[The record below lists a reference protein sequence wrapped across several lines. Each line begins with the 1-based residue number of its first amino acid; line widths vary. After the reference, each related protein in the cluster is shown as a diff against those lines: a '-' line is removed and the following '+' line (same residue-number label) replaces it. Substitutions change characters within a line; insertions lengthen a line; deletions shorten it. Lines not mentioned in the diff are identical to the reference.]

1 MAHATASTLLSYLSL
16 SSFMETPQQ
25 TSTPPPASTTFTLLP
40 HILQRYSCPTEV
52 ATLVLLAGFTVL
64 TPGTKAPEGQ
74 GRVLDLEAVQVRGRQ
89 GGDF

>member
-1 MAHATASTLLSYLSL
+1 MAQATASTYLSL
-16 SSFMETPQQ
+16 SSFMGTPQH

-52 ATLVLLAGFTVL
+52 AMLLLLVGFTVL
-64 TPGTKAPEGQ
+64 TPGTQAPEGQ
-74 GRVLDLEAVQVRGRQ
+74 GRVLDLEAVQIRGRQ